1 MQGSGRVFQSSH
13 MLSLLDKQNS
23 PFDKCSAG
31 LFVQSPER
39 NNCKVSRKLFL
50 KYLVS
55 SGDFFWGGGAD
66 GKMSGCSRSST
77 NLTLKRP
84 SNTKERWTKMC
95 VCKIRG

>member
-1 MQGSGRVFQSSH
+1 

-23 PFDKCSAG
+23 LFDQRSTG

-55 SGDFFWGGGAD
+55 LGDVFFFFPGGGGEGRLMA
-66 GKMSGCSRSST
+66 KCLAALARQ
-77 NLTLKRP
+77 
-84 SNTKERWTKMC
+84 
-95 VCKIRG
+95 II

>member
-1 MQGSGRVFQSSH
+1 

-23 PFDKCSAG
+23 LFDKRRAG

-39 NNCKVSRKLFL
+39 SNCKVSRKLFL

-55 SGDFFWGGGAD
+55 SGDVFSGGAD
-66 GKMSGCSRSST
+66 GEMAACSSSST

-84 SNTKERWTKMC
+84 SNAKERQCAHVKLEVKWCEAT
-95 VCKIRG
+95 

>member
-1 MQGSGRVFQSSH
+1 
-13 MLSLLDKQNS
+13 MLSLLDKQS
-23 PFDKCSAG
+23 SLFDERSAG

-50 KYLVS
+50 KYLAR
-55 SGDFFWGGGAD
+55 GGGGAD
-66 GKMSGCSRSST
+66 GEMSGCSHSST

-84 SNTKERWTKMC
+84 SNAKERLC